1 MSLTLHSGGWLF
13 YAAAAVA
20 YLAYLATPRPWVGKV
35 ATAILAT
42 GFAGHSVCF
51 LIQGLGS
58 EGIAFESRALVL
70 SVFAWGIVGAYLI
83 AQLLQRMTVLGA
95 FVAPVATVFA
105 LLAEAI
111 PGGPIGESNALSGWW
126 LGAHI
131 VTVSLGYAAFAV
143 SFCVAVV
150 YLIQERF
157 LKARHLGALFR
168 RLPPLD
174 SLDRLNQV
182 AILSGF
188 VLLSIGLF
196 LGAAWVTVHP
206 KPGYRIW
213 ADPLVIFTSSLWV
226 WYAFAVQSRLFAGWR
241 GRKSAYFAIVGF
253 AAMLVSI
260 VGIGLT
266 TSFHFFQAG

>member
-20 YLAYLATPRPWVGKV
+20 YLAYLATPRPWLGKV
-35 ATAILAT
+35 ATAILAF

-51 LIQGLGS
+51 VIQGFG
-58 EGIAFESRALVL
+58 EGIPFESRALVM
-70 SVFAWGIVGAYLI
+70 SVFAWGIVGAYLL

-111 PGGPIGESNALSGWW
+111 PGGPGGEAHSLSGWW

-131 VTVSLGYAAFAV
+131 ITVSLGYAAFAV

-182 AILSGF
+182 AILAGF

-196 LGAAWVTVHP
+196 LGASWVTVYP

-213 ADPLVIFTSSLWV
+213 ADPLVLFTSSLWV

-253 AAMLVSI
+253 AAMLISI

-266 TSFHFFQAG
+266 TSFHFFKAG